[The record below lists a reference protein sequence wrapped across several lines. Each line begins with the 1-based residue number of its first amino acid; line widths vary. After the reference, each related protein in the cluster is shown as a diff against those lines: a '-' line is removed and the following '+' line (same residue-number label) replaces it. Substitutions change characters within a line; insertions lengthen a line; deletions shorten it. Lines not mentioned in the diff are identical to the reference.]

1 MPCFSFQRHVE
12 SGRLLATGV
21 LYVERDEA
29 TTQLGREVVVAI
41 VPQDDGAAPLH
52 GFFSVAA
59 RRRRLGY
66 QLRARNAVC
75 WIRADGRPD
84 GRRHGDDAG
93 GGARAVPVPRVAR
106 HPNSGVRR
114 SQRGW
119 TSSEQLGPPG
129 RWCPRAER
137 SSR

>member
-1 MPCFSFQRHVE
+1 MFGRGDAFSFPRHVE

-52 GFFSVAA
+52 GFGSVAA
-59 RRRRLGY
+59 GRRRLGY
-66 QLRARNAVC
+66 QLRARSAVG
-75 WIRADGRPD
+75 WIRAD
-84 GRRHGDDAG
+84 GRRHGDDAC
-93 GGARAVPVPRVAR
+93 GGAWPCPARRA

-114 SQRGW
+114 
-119 TSSEQLGPPG
+119 L
-129 RWCPRAER
+129 
-137 SSR
+137 